1 MFGRLVGV
9 RHAVLVALTARQ
21 IRVTSITCCVV
32 GLMAACGGKIR
43 SGTSDSTAAADG
55 AVDADVFFDSDVVTG
70 DATFTDGSFLVDG
83 SGIQDGDV
91 VDGDSSVANDSG
103 SIVDSGV
110 ADTGVFVPPACTSIA
125 GSWLWIDKSITSSG
139 CGLTDCGHDAFGTCT
154 GTSFM
159 TGSVPGPGRIHWA
172 GTIAGLAGEFD
183 GTIDSSGVFTAV
195 NTIVPTIT
203 MSGSIDAACN
213 LAARI
218 TANFGACSATID
230 QTGFT
235 L

>member
-1 MFGRLVGV
+1 MFGSLVGV

-21 IRVTSITCCVV
+21 IRVTSITCCVI

-43 SGTSDSTAAADG
+43 PVTSDSTTLDG
-55 AVDADVFFDSDVVTG
+55 SVDADTSFDGDVATG
-70 DATFTDGSFLVDG
+70 DATFTDGSLVVDS

-91 VDGDSSVANDSG
+91 VEGDSSVSIDSG
-103 SIVDSGV
+103 SVVDSGV
-110 ADTGVFVPPACTSIA
+110 ADTGVFVPPACTLIA
-125 GSWLWIDKSITSSG
+125 GSWLWIDKSVTSSG

-183 GTIDSSGVFTAV
+183 GTIESSGVFTAV

-230 QTGFT
+230 ETGFT

>member
-1 MFGRLVGV
+1 MFGSLVGV

-43 SGTSDSTAAADG
+43 PVTSDSNVVDAAAD
-55 AVDADVFFDSDVVTG
+55 ADVSFDGDLVTG
-70 DATFTDGSFLVDG
+70 DATVTDGSFLVDG
-83 SGIQDGDV
+83 SGVQDGDV
-91 VDGDSSVANDSG
+91 VDSDSSVASDSG

-110 ADTGVFVPPACTSIA
+110 ADTGVFVPPACALIA
-125 GSWLWIDKSITSSG
+125 GSWLWIDKSVTSSG
-139 CGLTDCGHDAFGTCT
+139 CGLTDCGHDALDTCT